1 MNSPLLWG
9 FVAGLSAVLQ
19 EYGYKTLD
27 KSWLEQL
34 PIIFPV
40 QLLISYAIYRLVT
53 MPNTSLLDAFI
64 VFAFFTTSLRV
75 ATSAFILGETIR
87 TGTWV
92 ALGLVVLAK
101 VAQGLWGR

>member
-9 FVAGLSAVLQ
+9 FVAGLTAVLQ

-27 KSWLEQL
+27 KTWLEQL
-34 PIIFPV
+34 PIIFPT
-40 QLLISYAIYRLVT
+40 QLVISYAIYRLVT
-53 MPNTSLLDAFI
+53 MPGTTLLDAFI
-64 VFAFFTTSLRV
+64 VFAFFTTTLRV
-75 ATSAFILGETIR
+75 SMSVFVLGEVIR